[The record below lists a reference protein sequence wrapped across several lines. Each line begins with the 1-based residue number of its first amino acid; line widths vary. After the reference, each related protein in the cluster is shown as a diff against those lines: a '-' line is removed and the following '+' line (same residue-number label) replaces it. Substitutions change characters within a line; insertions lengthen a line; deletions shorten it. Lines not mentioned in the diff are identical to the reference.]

1 MFSGYSMPVEQAMRL
16 TFSSL
21 NERQRR
27 LYAAAE
33 ARKLGHGG
41 IAYIAQLFDCHRK
54 TVQRGLED
62 LQNPGLLFPPDQ
74 ARKKGVA
81 AAPVWRSFPGWMQLS

>member
-1 MFSGYSMPVEQAMRL
+1 MFTPYATPVEQAMRL

-27 LYAAAE
+27 LYAATE
-33 ARKLGHGG
+33 ARRLGFGG
-41 IAYIAQLFDCHRK
+41 IAYIAQLLGCHRK
-54 TVQRGLED
+54 TVQRGLLD
-62 LQNPGLLFPPDQ
+62 LRNPGLPLAAEQ

-81 AAPVWRSFPGWMQLS
+81 DAPVFRFFPGWTKRF